1 MLAVASK
8 AASKT
13 VCIHIGASKGYV
25 YVYTALLV
33 LYVLHAAEERCGCL
47 L

>member
-8 AASKT
+8 AASKA
-13 VCIHIGASKGYV
+13 VCIHTAASKG

-33 LYVLHAAEERCGCL
+33 LYLIHAAEERRGCL
-47 L
+47 LL